1 MNIKLLLLLVIVLTL
16 NSCAGYKEVQLP
28 PSRQIVDNNDT
39 IRIPV
44 IVHVL
49 YNNDNENIDDDKIEK
64 MIDALTLDFNGKNTI
79 VSEVLAGVRPV
90 DSNYLPKGSKILF
103 KKAEF
108 LPDGTITTGII
119 RKKTST
125 QIFSYKRRK
134 AFAES
139 QLIDPYHY
147 LNIYVCNINRGTN
160 AYTPTETSNHGIV
173 IDYDIID
180 NIKKEHTLTH
190 EAGHWLGL
198 QHIFEG
204 GCNNSDGIKDTPAQ
218 KKLNRAYKYTD
229 EVAKCSKD
237 DPIMATNFMGYNEH
251 RDFFSKDQ
259 IKAMRQFAL
268 QYLKPETKNKN
279 IENFKIERQNTYIG
293 AKEYND
299 FLPEFLEAYYDC
311 GDSVLTLTEQ
321 EKDLIK
327 NENSRL
333 SKSNSQKF
341 LSEQEKLPNSF
352 NWQAEI
358 INTLSII
365 IAKQFEKEAFNLA
378 LNRIFKD
385 IAAPATDQDKINH
398 ATTFYALFPK
408 TTAFIKEIYYAEN
421 PYTGLDIATLQ
432 LHIKNDIK
440 EIPGLFA
447 EKPEILFPKINNY
460 PLARDF
466 LSIGNEIIQSSS
478 MGTDLPDIIN
488 RISLK
493 PYITDQARELTSTIA
508 TISNSLRAE
517 SGSGDGLWIDPVILL
532 SPFKVGVQDAEGA
545 RIKQMY
551 HLLYCQLSHFPNIK
565 IYMDSGLT
573 DVERALKI
581 QNLLIFVNKL
591 EDTYTFLKSKDFKL
605 LTVEDQLSYARKI
618 NESLYQITS
627 VLTKA
632 TGFNFN
638 EKIIKIPGN
647 YLTIFEALLKKE
659 YSNAMLLISTE
670 FDSYMNAGQ
679 SKNELLIVAAEIAA
693 DKDGT
698 KIKAILHDYVEP
710 IGTSTL
716 KRISPF
722 NISLNSYAGINFG
735 YEDIGD
741 PNAKDSW
748 YGGVTAP
755 IGVSF
760 SFRPSSVGSWS
771 VFLEILD
778 LGSLVNVRFKN
789 DETTYDDLRF
799 EQFLSPGIGLFYNF
813 RNTPLTIGGRYN
825 YISNLRT
832 ITYNDGV
839 SNVVETGQNVSRLS
853 FSILIDIPLFTIYNK
868 KRN

>member
-1 MNIKLLLLLVIVLTL
+1 MNIKLLILIVTVLTL
-16 NSCAGYKEVQLP
+16 GSCAGYREVQLP
-28 PSRQIVDNNDT
+28 PSREIQDDGHVID
-39 IRIPV
+39 IPV

-49 YNNDNENIDDDKIEK
+49 YNNEDENISDTKIK
-64 MIDALTLDFNGKNTI
+64 AMIASLTEDFNGRN
-79 VSEVLAGVRPV
+79 SQLSSDEVGVRPN
-90 DSNYLPKGSKILF
+90 DSNYIPKPTAILF
-103 KKAEF
+103 QQATV
-108 LPDGTITTGII
+108 LPDGTSTTVII
-119 RKKTST
+119 RKKTDT
-125 QIFSYKRRK
+125 RIFSYRKRK

-139 QLIDPYHY
+139 PLIDPYHY
-147 LNIYVCNINRGTN
+147 LNIYICNVNSGTN

-173 IDYDIID
+173 IDYAIIG
-180 NIKKEHTLTH
+180 KKEKEHTLTH
-190 EAGHWLGL
+190 ETGHWLGL
-198 QHIFEG
+198 QHIFDG
-204 GCNNSDGIKDTPAQ
+204 GCNDSDGIEDTPAQ

-229 EVAKCSKD
+229 EAAKCSTGR
-237 DPIMATNFMGYNEH
+237 PIMATNFMGYNEY
-251 RDFFSKDQ
+251 RDFFSTGQ
-259 IKAMRQFAL
+259 IDAMRQFAM
-268 QYLKPETKNKN
+268 QYEKPDVEIKN
-279 IENFKIERQNTYIG
+279 IEDFKIERYNIYLS

-299 FLPEFLEAYYDC
+299 VLPNFLESYYDC
-311 GDSVLTLTEQ
+311 GDLLFTLTQQ
-321 EKDLIK
+321 EKNLIE
-327 NENSRL
+327 NENSLL
-333 SKSNSQKF
+333 SNSNSQKF
-341 LSEQEKLPNSF
+341 VSEQEQLPNSF

-378 LNRIFKD
+378 LNRLFKD
-385 IAAPATDQDKINH
+385 IAAPAADQDKINY

-408 TTAFIKEIYYAEN
+408 TTAFIKEIYNAEN
-421 PYTGLDIATLQ
+421 PYTGLDVATLQ

-440 EIPGLFA
+440 QIPNLFA
-447 EKPEILFPKINNY
+447 EKPEILLPKINNY

-493 PYITDQARELTSTIA
+493 SYITIQARELTGAIA

-517 SGSGDGLWIDPVILL
+517 NGSGDGLWIDPVIEL
-532 SPFKVGVQDAEGA
+532 SPFRIGIQDAQGA
-545 RIKQMY
+545 KIKQMY
-551 HLLYCQLSHFPNIK
+551 HLLYCQLSRFPNIK
-565 IYMDSGLT
+565 IYMDAGRT

-581 QNLLIFVNKL
+581 QNLLVFVNKL

-605 LTVEDQLSYARKI
+605 LTIEDQLSYAKKI
-618 NESLYQITS
+618 NESIYQLAS
-627 VLTKA
+627 VLVQTS
-632 TGFNFN
+632 GFNLN
-638 EKIIKIPGN
+638 EKIIKIPGS
-647 YLTIFEALLKKE
+647 YLNIFESLLKKE
-659 YSNAMLLISTE
+659 YSNSMLLIATE

-679 SKNELLIVAAEIAA
+679 SKNELLIIAAEMAA

-735 YEDIGD
+735 YEDIQD

-760 SFRPSSVGSWS
+760 SFKPSSLGSWS

-799 EQFLSPGIGLFYNF
+799 DQFLSPGIGLFYNF
-813 RNTPLTIGGRYN
+813 KNTPLTVGGRYN

-839 SNVVETGQNVSRLS
+839 SNIVNTGQNVSRVS
-853 FSILIDIPLFTIYNK
+853 FSILIDIPLFTIFNK
-868 KRN
+868 KRK

>member
-1 MNIKLLLLLVIVLTL
+1 MKIKLLILLIIVLTL
-16 NSCAGYKEVQLP
+16 NSCASYREVQLP
-28 PSRQIVDNNDT
+28 PSREIVDDNHEIT
-39 IRIPV
+39 IPV

-49 YNNDNENIDDDKIEK
+49 YNNDRENIPEDKIDK
-64 MIDALTLDFNGKNTI
+64 MIDALAIDFKGENNMVAEAAENRPDDQNYKPRDTKI
-79 VSEVLAGVRPV
+79 V
-90 DSNYLPKGSKILF
+90 F
-103 KKAEF
+103 KKAEV

-119 RKKTST
+119 RKKTNT
-125 QIFSYKRRK
+125 RIFNYKKRK
-134 AFAES
+134 PFAES
-139 QLIDPYHY
+139 PPIDPYHF
-147 LNIYVCNINRGTN
+147 LNIYVCNVNSGTN

-180 NIKKEHTLTH
+180 KEKIEHTLTH

-198 QHIFEG
+198 QHIFDG
-204 GCNNSDGIKDTPAQ
+204 GCNNSDGIQDTPAQ

-229 EVAKCSKD
+229 EAAKCDTEKRT
-237 DPIMATNFMGYNEH
+237 IMATNFMGYNKY
-251 RDFFSKDQ
+251 RDFFSEDQ
-259 IKAMRQFAL
+259 MKAMRQFAL
-268 QYLKPETKNKN
+268 QYEKPDTKIKN
-279 IENFKIERQNTYIG
+279 IDDFKIERQNVYLDALQYNNVLPDAFERQYACGDAVLKLT
-293 AKEYND
+293 AKE
-299 FLPEFLEAYYDC
+299 
-311 GDSVLTLTEQ
+311 
-321 EKDLIK
+321 KKLIV
-327 NENSRL
+327 NENLRL
-333 SKSNSQKF
+333 NKSNTPKF
-341 LSEQEKLPNSF
+341 ISEQENVPNSF

-365 IAKQFEKEAFNLA
+365 IAKQFEKETFNLA
-378 LNRIFKD
+378 LNRLFKD
-385 IAAPATDQDKINH
+385 IAAPTTDQDKINY

-421 PYTGLDIATLQ
+421 PYTGLDVATLQ

-440 EIPGLFA
+440 EIPNLFA
-447 EKPEILFPKINNY
+447 EKPEILLPKINNY
-460 PLARDF
+460 PHARDL
-466 LSIGNEIIQSSS
+466 LSMGNEIIQSTS

-488 RISLK
+488 RVSLK
-493 PYITDQARELTSTIA
+493 SYITPQVRELTGVIA

-517 SGSGDGLWIDPVILL
+517 SGAGQGLWIDPVIAL
-532 SPFKVGVQDAEGA
+532 SPFKIGIQDAEGA
-545 RIKQMY
+545 KIKQMY
-551 HLLYCQLSHFPNIK
+551 YLLYCQLSRFPNIK

-573 DVERALKI
+573 DIERAVKI
-581 QNLLIFVNKL
+581 QKLLIFVNKL

-605 LTVEDQLSYARKI
+605 LTIEDQLSYAKKI
-618 NESLYQITS
+618 NESMYQITS
-627 VLTKA
+627 VLAKIS
-632 TGFNFN
+632 GFNLN

-647 YLTIFEALLKKE
+647 YLSIFEALLKKE
-659 YSNAMLLISTE
+659 YSNAMLLIVTE
-670 FDSYMNAGQ
+670 FDSYLNANE
-679 SKNELLIVAAEIAA
+679 SKNELIIIAAEIAA

-735 YEDIGD
+735 YEDIED

-755 IGVSF
+755 IGISF
-760 SFRPSSVGSWS
+760 SFKPSSVGSLS

-813 RNTPLTIGGRYN
+813 KNTPLTIGGRYN

-839 SNVVETGQNVSRLS
+839 SNVVETGQNVTRVS